1 MYRPDEKFCRRNIR
15 LCCYCRVPARKT
27 IKSGYGKEV
36 SGLLSK
42 EILARAEADLEKL
55 PVTVTSFIA
64 ERSVGGLHDFYSEGD
79 YWWPGHAAPRSSVHP
94 AGRRNES

>member
-1 MYRPDEKFCRRNIR
+1 MKNFVVGILVVLLLSC
-15 LCCYCRVPARKT
+15 
-27 IKSGYGKEV
+27 SGKEDDKERIWKEV

-79 YWWPGHAAPRSSVHP
+79 YLVAGHAAPRSSVHP
-94 AGRRNES
+94 AGRRNESR